1 MDVNV
6 RPYTLENAE
15 KWYNAKYFDFLLHNY
30 KLMNI
35 LNIKLRI
42 WIFFESITASH
53 VQSPLYDTVSH
64 YHTGPI
70 YMRENIT
77 VERPPY
83 ATGIEHH
90 SYIYEA
96 MWAKIR

>member
-1 MDVNV
+1 MCDHI
-6 RPYTLENAE
+6 LEKMQKNGIMQ
-15 KWYNAKYFDFLLHNY
+15 NILILLHNY
-30 KLMNI
+30 KLMHI